1 MDAHIVIDQVAITS
15 ISRSVTSH
23 I

>member
-1 MDAHIVIDQVAITS
+1 MDAHIVINQLVITS
-15 ISRSVTSH
+15 ILRSVTSH